1 MQDVLPLVLASQSP
15 RRQEMM
21 VQMGVPFEVVP
32 SLAPEDDVTG
42 EGPERVRILARRK
55 AEEVFARMPGR
66 MVLAADTLVCV
77 EGRVLGKPVD
87 EEDACR
93 MLQLLSGRVNQV
105 ASGVCLISPDGTVQ
119 EEVCLTDVEFAPLSP
134 ETIHRY
140 VATGEPVDKAG
151 AYAVQGRAGAFVTRI
166 SGSPSNVVG
175 MPMETVARFLEKAG
189 VRLFCE

>member
-1 MQDVLPLVLASQSP
+1 MQDELPLVLASQSP

-21 VQMGVPFEVVP
+21 KQMSVPFEVVP
-32 SLAPEDDVTG
+32 SLAPEDDVAG
-42 EGPERVRILARRK
+42 DGPERVRILARRK

-93 MLQLLSGRVNQV
+93 MLRLLSGRVNQV
-105 ASGVCLISPDGTVQ
+105 ASGVCLISPDGSVQ
-119 EEVCLTDVEFAPLSP
+119 EEVCLTDVEFAALST
-134 ETIHRY
+134 ETIRRY
-140 VATGEPVDKAG
+140 VATGEPMDKAG

-189 VRLFCE
+189 IQLFCE